1 MKKVCK
7 SFLVFSLLTG
17 LAFSSSAQ
25 ERDPGLERLK
35 ALVDMGAA
43 PRSALEKAQATID
56 DRQDDAILKRTLY
69 GELRVEDF
77 TGTNVSEMISAAE
90 RRLERVEKRLAE
102 VKPLVEQGIYA
113 RNTLDPLNE
122 ELAFRQNT
130 LQLARDRASFVRRL
144 AEMAEA
150 EQAVQTEIAG
160 PALTKPV
167 WRRFDGKAP
176 FSAPRMKSLFA
187 AYEKKFGRQMPV
199 SAYGTTAF
207 HRALGFDH
215 TGRMDVQLN
224 PDSVEGEWTMKLLET
239 LDIPF
244 FAFRGAVAGSA
255 SGAHIHVG
263 PPSLRKTAV
272 AD

>member
-25 ERDPGLERLK
+25 ESDPGLERLK
-35 ALVDMGAA
+35 ALVEMGAA
-43 PRSALEKAQATID
+43 PRSALEKAQTVIA
-56 DRQDDAILKRTLY
+56 DRQDEAILKRTLY
-69 GELRVEDF
+69 GDLKVEDF
-77 TGTNVSEMISAAE
+77 TDSNVGEMISAAE
-90 RRLERVEKRLAE
+90 RRLARVEKRLAE
-102 VKPLVEQGIYA
+102 LKPLVEQGIYA
-113 RNTLDPLNE
+113 RNTLNAMSED
-122 ELAFRQNT
+122 LADRQKT
-130 LQLARDRASFVRRL
+130 LQLAKDRASFVQRL
-144 AEMAEA
+144 SEMARA

-160 PALTKPV
+160 PAPAKPT

-176 FSAPRMKSLFA
+176 FNAPQMKSLFA
-187 AYEKKFGRQMPV
+187 AYEKKFGRPMPV
-199 SAYGTTAF
+199 SAYGSTAF
-207 HRALGFDH
+207 HRALGYDH
-215 TGRMDVQLN
+215 TGRMDLQLN
-224 PDSVEGEWTMKLLET
+224 PDSAEGEWTMKLLET